1 MSRTDSPRAAAP
13 KPSRRWYQFSL
24 RTLLALPLLLALVLS
39 VVYSWPYVERR
50 YILWRLQDYV
60 DKDLQKLPDE
70 ERQQVD
76 GWVRTLV
83 GEERTWGFDPF
94 NPASNWRLHT
104 VDIPRV
110 GRQLYVVTMKMTEL
124 GYIFCIL
131 HTLDSSGRLVRS
143 TDFPVGYFMSPVSVA
158 CDETHG
164 FLCLTVETEN
174 KANKMRQFYRIAD
187 EHIELL
193 RSENGSGKCEMGWRS
208 SFASP
213 YNPVEQSNWQDRLDS
228 FERLEQLRGLAAYF
242 AHLHRTEPVDDNV
255 RHRLSEL
262 ANSPDPWISEEA
274 KMAMAEAEN
283 K

>member
-94 NPASNWRLHT
+94 NPASNCRLHT

-110 GRQLYVVTMKMTEL
+110 GRQLYVVEMKETEL
-124 GYIFCIL
+124 MYLICTV
-131 HTLDSSGRLVRS
+131 HTLGSSGRVVRS
-143 TDFPVGYFMSPVSVA
+143 TELPVGYALSPLAVA

-164 FLCLTVETEN
+164 FLCLTVEIGN
-174 KANKMRQFYRIAD
+174 KAYRMRQFYRIAD
-187 EHIELL
+187 THIEWL
-193 RSENGSGKCEMGWRS
+193 RSENESGRCQMGWRS
-208 SFASP
+208 YSAFP
-213 YNPVEQSNWQDRLDS
+213 YNPVERSNWQDRLES
-228 FERLEQLRGLAAYF
+228 FERLEQLRGLAAY
-242 AHLHRTEPVDDNV
+242 LDGPRRTEPIDDKV
-255 RHRLSEL
+255 RLRLAEL
-262 ANSPDPWISEEA
+262 AKSPDPWISEEA
-274 KMAMAEAEN
+274 KLALAEAE
-283 K
+283 KE